1 MFASEGHWV
10 KLQEKGRDSEATA
23 KSFYRADFSPS
34 TQEILGILLS
44 LLTVK
49 WKWSRSVMSDSLQPH
64 EL

>member
-1 MFASEGHWV
+1 MLASEGHWV
-10 KLQEKGRDSEATA
+10 KLQEKSRDSEARA
-23 KSFYRADFSPS
+23 KSFYHADFSPS
-34 TQEILGILLS
+34 TQEILGILLL